1 MCSLLIHNHTSN
13 DDLVADVNKA
23 TQAVLTLN
31 GKSIKPTDIISFVQ
45 E

>member
-23 TQAVLTLN
+23 IQALLILN
-31 GKSIKPTDIISFVQ
+31 GKFIKPTDKILFVQ